1 MYQRWRAGMGGGGR
15 GIIAVY
21 MLRAAT
27 VTGVEMLSN
36 SALWELFMI
45 TNSQPTVNQHQ

>member
-1 MYQRWRAGMGGGGR
+1 MGGGGR

-21 MLRAAT
+21 RLRAAT

-45 TNSQPTVNQHQ
+45 SNSQPIPMNLQTKAYII